1 MRSRSWAIDR
11 RVARRLAYLE
21 AAESLEEERENAR
34 PGGSPATALP
44 VASAAVIE
52 AKVAALPCP
61 RCGGSQR
68 LLEHTRPRP
77 GLREVAVVCR
87 QCGAERSWWFA
98 LGVRHF
104 N

>member
-11 RVARRLAYLE
+11 QSARRLAYLE
-21 AAESLEEERENAR
+21 AAETLEEERVSAR

-44 VASAAVIE
+44 VTSAAVIE

-98 LGVRHF
+98 LGGRRL

>member
-1 MRSRSWAIDR
+1 MRSRSWATDR
-11 RVARRLAYLE
+11 SIARRLAYLE
-21 AAESLEEERENAR
+21 AAELLEEERETAA

-44 VASAAVIE
+44 VATAAVIE

-61 RCGGSQR
+61 RCGGSHR

-87 QCGAERSWWFA
+87 QCGTARSWWFS
-98 LGVRHF
+98 LGSRL